1 MMGPPARG
9 ARRSYDGVGV
19 MGSTD
24 DTSEIEEQEQLRE
37 LRSTLGDEEFASFV
51 EDFHL
56 DARQRLARLR
66 RGLSAGDPAGSREE
80 AHALR
85 GSALAVGSALL
96 AEACRGVEAAC
107 RDGDLDLA
115 HALVPGV
122 EAALGHARDRLDQ
135 ANDG

>member
-1 MMGPPARG
+1 M
-9 ARRSYDGVGV
+9 SE
-19 MGSTD
+19 TD
-24 DTSEIEEQEQLRE
+24 EQAQLRE
-37 LRSTLGDEEFASFV
+37 LRTTLGDAEFASFV

-66 RGLSAGDPAGSREE
+66 RGLAAGDPEGSREE

-107 RDGDLDLA
+107 RAEDVA
-115 HALVPGV
+115 RAQALVPGV
-122 EAALGHARDRLDQ
+122 EAALGHTRDRLDR
-135 ANDG
+135 ALSDGPGGS